1 MCQKCPPALVD
12 TNWPPDLDTPSP
24 LVASSPASN
33 GWITC
38 AAHLFLLG
46 DGKWLKKNSAGNNAD
61 FTQIEVSCDFSHH
74 PSLGYLSD
82 CQPFEPKKA
91 YLRRVQSQG
100 LRANKSSTEAVHLC
114 IWRNFKVKEMIRWIL
129 GNGSIAP
136 CNGKRLG
143 RPGGKILSFYLFW
156 GQYTLYMCMYI
167 YIPHDCMS
175 VWLYACNVML
185 CNAMQ
190 RNAMQCNVRTYAC
203 VYVCVYVY
211 VRMYIC
217 I

>member
-136 CNGKRLG
+136 LQWEKTRKTRRENSFLLSVLG
-143 RPGGKILSFYLFW
+143 PV
-156 GQYTLYMCMYI
+156 YTIYVYVYI

-190 RNAMQCNVRTYAC
+190 RNAMQCNA
-203 VYVCVYVY
+203 
-211 VRMYIC
+211 M
-217 I
+217 

>member
-1 MCQKCPPALVD
+1 MSLPICRPKRSASAQCSAMCQKCPPALVD
-12 TNWPPDLDTPSP
+12 TNWQPDLDTPSP

-61 FTQIEVSCDFSHH
+61 FTQIEKCPVIFPIIQVWDIWVIAN
-74 PSLGYLSD
+74 PLN
-82 CQPFEPKKA
+82 PKKA

-100 LRANKSSTEAVHLC
+100 LRAHKSSTEAVHLC

-129 GNGSIAP
+129 GNGCIAP

-143 RPGGKILSFYLFW
+143 RPGG
-156 GQYTLYMCMYI
+156 
-167 YIPHDCMS
+167 
-175 VWLYACNVML
+175 
-185 CNAMQ
+185 
-190 RNAMQCNVRTYAC
+190 
-203 VYVCVYVY
+203 
-211 VRMYIC
+211 
-217 I
+217 